1 MSDARREV
9 VRHPYM
15 IGFQE
20 QAGFKD
26 TYGGDV
32 GWVFIE
38 AMQIRPRE
46 EESKTVVVFFRSA
59 VW

>member
-1 MSDARREV
+1 MSQII
-9 VRHPYM
+9 RHPYM

-26 TYGGDV
+26 TYGGEP

-38 AMQIRPRE
+38 GMPA
-46 EESKTVVVFFRSA
+46 
-59 VW
+59 